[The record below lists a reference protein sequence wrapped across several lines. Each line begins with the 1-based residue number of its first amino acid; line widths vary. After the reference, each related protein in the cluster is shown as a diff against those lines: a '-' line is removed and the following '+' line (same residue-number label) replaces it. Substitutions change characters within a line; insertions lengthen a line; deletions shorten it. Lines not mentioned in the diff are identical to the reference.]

1 MKDKKLKKQ
10 YDKFSN
16 KFAEICYALNKVS
29 RTAFYKTLGK
39 NLKGKKLLDLA
50 CGDGRDM
57 QYYAKLGAQVTGLD
71 TSFDFIAMAKKNNPI
86 FADRIFVADFENTK
100 LPKNSFDIIA
110 SKYAVQTSKNLTKV
124 FKEAHRILKP
134 GGMFLILVT
143 HPLRQFMER
152 KTKKRNY
159 FKQKVVNSVLFYGSI
174 TVKEPTHMFTEY
186 ISSDILEDFS
196 LEHFSEGYDPA
207 STEKVDNSIYPGFMI
222 LKYKKR

>member
-1 MKDKKLKKQ
+1 MKDIKLKKQ
-10 YDKFSN
+10 YDNFSD
-16 KFAEICYALNKVS
+16 KFAEVCFKLNTDS
-29 RTAFYKTLGK
+29 RNAFYKALGK

-71 TSFDFIAMAKKNNPI
+71 TSSDFIEMARKNNPA

-100 LPKNSFDIIA
+100 LAKNSFDIIA
-110 SKYAVQTSKNLTKV
+110 SKYAVQTSKDLTKV

-134 GGMFLILVT
+134 GGTFLILVT

-159 FKQKVVNSVLFYGSI
+159 FKQKVVNSILFYGSI
-174 TVKEPTHMFTEY
+174 TVKEPTHMFAEY
-186 ISSDILEDFS
+186 ISTEILKDFS

-207 STEKVDNSIYPGFMI
+207 STEKIDNSIYPGFMI